1 MFAYGGKLAN
11 KLLTRDSTDWKKHEI
26 AAQLATA
33 KNAAAFG
40 LQLLDRRTRSETAI
54 QISSTVI
61 RKQRHINKTHL
72 SKQGFQGSQ
81 F

>member
-1 MFAYGGKLAN
+1 MFAYGGKLVN
-11 KLLTRDSTDWKKHEI
+11 TRDSTDGEKHGI
-26 AAQLATA
+26 AAQLATG

-54 QISSTVI
+54 PISSRVI
-61 RKQRHINKTHL
+61 RKKKTRHIKQTHL
-72 SKQGFQGSQ
+72 SKQGFEGSL